1 MLLQDAGMWKV
12 TEFGL
17 SNNGIKAYIFVLPE
31 AGIPGIIA
39 VIAHHKVA
47 SVRNGEGPEVLIDHL
62 VRIVRIKR
70 RAINIYNAALSLESL
85 SGKTDNTLQ
94 ILAGAVIR

>member
-1 MLLQDAGMWKV
+1 MWKV

-47 SVRNGEGPEVLIDHL
+47 AVGDGKRSKVLIDHL
-62 VRIVRIKR
+62 IRIVRIKR
-70 RAINIYNAALSLESL
+70 RAINIYDAVLSLKGL
-85 SGKTDNTLQ
+85 PGKSDNTLQ
-94 ILAGAVIR
+94 ILAGPVIW

>member
-1 MLLQDAGMWKV
+1 MLPQDAGMWKV

-47 SVRNGEGPEVLIDHL
+47 AFGDGKRSKVLIDYL
-62 VRIVRIKR
+62 IRIVRIKR
-70 RAINIYNAALSLESL
+70 RAINIYDAVLSLKSL
-85 SGKTDNTLQ
+85 PGKSDNTLQ
-94 ILAGAVIR
+94 ILAGPVIW